1 MKKIFS
7 LLLVFA
13 LSFAMLVGCGSS
25 DDKAGTDGN
34 EKKDDVSLVVSGS
47 TADINYL
54 DANGGAVYR
63 IVRPDGD
70 AVATPIAQNLLK
82 QFKAI
87 DVSMRSVA
95 DVEDGTDTYE
105 ILVGSTNRQETAT
118 VREMLAQKTG
128 GRYDDYIIC
137 TIGKKIVIFSK
148 SETGLNNACD
158 YFIKN
163 YIKKEGIKG
172 GIEYTFAVKGDFEDI
187 TINGAPIG
195 SFSFVRPHYNSSY
208 LTEVEMKTVAENVLA
223 RSGCYLEILHDT
235 KAAPAKH
242 EIIVGN
248 ASRDG
253 VEAVGDPD
261 AFTIKIS
268 GTKVYL
274 NGGSAHATA
283 MAVTEFSKMLKGD
296 LTDGEYN
303 GSYSDTVS
311 TYDNSNYYAKTWGD
325 DFDGAGLDTSKWGQV
340 TETDSAPGKGG
351 KLSVRSGDPRDVYVA
366 DGKFTIA
373 AREDENYYYG
383 GMIWTS
389 GKMYYKYGYLEMS
402 ALLPHGEGYWVALWT
417 WSNDPQSS
425 DGTGPIL
432 SRPEIDIV
440 EMFGNSKYYA
450 ANCHAWP
457 TPDGEKLGFQHT
469 SLDNT
474 HGNDKKYN
482 IPDAD
487 KVLGDDFHTYGFL
500 WTDTMMGFTCDG
512 DLYFSYDTTTSP
524 QDAEAFNHMMYLRIS
539 MAYNWESA
547 PYSGVSGD
555 PADWV
560 DTNKYIVDWIN
571 IYQLEDQKSIMHCG
585 PMSTFY
591 G

>member
-1 MKKIFS
+1 MRKTISFLLVLILTFS
-7 LLLVFA
+7 LLA
-13 LSFAMLVGCGSS
+13 GCGG
-25 DDKAGTDGN
+25 D
-34 EKKDDVSLVVSGS
+34 EKKSNNTSTTQQAS
-47 TADINYL
+47 TADVSYL
-54 DANGGAVYR
+54 DANGEAVYR

-70 AVATPIAQNLLK
+70 AIATPIAQYLLK
-82 QFKAI
+82 QFKTI

-95 DVEDGTDTYE
+95 DIEDGTDAYE
-105 ILVGSTNRQETAT
+105 ILIGNTNRQETAT
-118 VREMLAQKTG
+118 AREMLAQKTG
-128 GRYDDYIIC
+128 GRYDDYIVC
-137 TIGKKIVIFSK
+137 TLGKKIVIFSK

-158 YFIKN
+158 YFVKN
-163 YIKKEGIKG
+163 YMKKEGIKG
-172 GIEYTFAVKGDFEDI
+172 GIEYTFAVSGDFDNI
-187 TINGAPIG
+187 TINGMSLGA
-195 SFSFVRPHYNSSY
+195 FNFVRPHYNSSY
-208 LTEVEMKTVAENVLA
+208 LTEVEMQNTTEAVLN
-223 RSGCYLEILHDT
+223 RSGYYLDILHDT
-235 KAAPAKH
+235 KTAPANC

-248 ASRDG
+248 ADRDG
-253 VEAVGDPD
+253 VEPITDPD
-261 AFTIKIS
+261 AYIIKIS

-283 MAVTEFSKMLKGD
+283 VAVTEFAKLLEKGSI
-296 LTDGEYN
+296 TDADSISGNYT
-303 GSYSDTVS
+303 DTIAN
-311 TYDNSNYYAKTWGD
+311 YDNTNYYAKTWGD
-325 DFDGAGLDTSKWGQV
+325 DFDGTALDTSKWGQV
-340 TETDSAPGKGG
+340 TETDSAPGKNG
-351 KLSVRSGDPRDVYVA
+351 KLSVRSGDPRDVYVS

-417 WSNDPQSS
+417 WSNDTQSS

-457 TPDGEKLGFQHT
+457 TADGEKLGYQHT

-482 IPDAD
+482 IPDEG

-512 DLYFSYDTTTSP
+512 DLYFSYDTTTIE
-524 QDAEAFNHMMYLRIS
+524 QDTEAFNHMMYLRIS
-539 MAYNWESA
+539 MANNWESA
-547 PYSGVSGD
+547 PYSGVTGD
-555 PADWV
+555 PADWA

-571 IYQLEDQKSIMHCG
+571 IYQLKDQKSIMHCG
-585 PMSTFY
+585 PMSSFY
-591 G
+591 S